1 MAHVL
6 RSRGVQPTKQKTELV
21 KGSSTSVAPS
31 AKALRLVY
39 CDESGTFRMD
49 AEAVAAL
56 QMVKGPLGVVSVCGR
71 ARQGKS
77 FILNQ
82 LLGRSSG
89 FQVASTHRPCTKGLW
104 MWSMPLKRTAPD
116 GTEYNLLLLDSEGI
130 DAYDQTGTYSTQIFS
145 LAVLLSSLFVYNQM
159 GGIDE
164 AALDRLS
171 LVTEMTKHI
180 RVRASEHRPSN
191 AELGQFSPVFCWLL
205 RDFYLDLSE
214 EDKRISPRDY
224 LESAL
229 QPISGDG
236 KAIAAKNEIRDSIR
250 ALFPDRD
257 CFTLVR
263 PLNNERDLQ
272 RLDQSQFDCLRPEFR
287 AGIDAFTKFV
297 FERTKPKQL
306 GSIIMTG
313 PLLASLTQSFL
324 DAINAGAV
332 PTIATSW
339 QNVEESEC
347 RRAYDAALELYS
359 HAFNKSVVKDEE
371 ALRTIHEAAVEDAL
385 SVFNSDAVGA
395 GAARQKYEK
404 LLSAAFK
411 RNYEENM
418 HKIGM
423 EAEMKCVKTVEK
435 MDEKLWAVCQSS
447 EVTLGQVLEVLNNLL
462 DEYDQTTYGPSKWKK
477 FKKFLQN
484 SLEGPLMGI
493 TKRMNNQS
501 TTESTAFQMKCRSLE
516 DRLANVEK
524 QLEGAQKDTEEW
536 KRRYES
542 LATEARSAEEAA
554 GSRYMALQKTY
565 NSLDEKYIMVSQQLE
580 GSRKE
585 AADWRTRYEATV
597 TERKA
602 GDEQLNVEVGALQSR
617 CSAAEGRL
625 AAAREQLQSA
635 KEEALEWRRKHDLAL
650 EELHVTSERAS
661 AMCERVNKQAQDRQ
675 DALRDQFL
683 SSIATK
689 ERDVK
694 DAQSKFEHDERRIA
708 ALQTRLEDQEYKFNV
723 QEEELVRLRSELKQT
738 RTVADTAKTNA
749 LSVDKELNI
758 LKLEKD
764 HLEGRLNMELK
775 RSADAEAKLRQAEKE
790 TKIAVDRA
798 EKIRDEAE
806 TAKKAK
812 IEADRLA
819 TERLAAQVSAERRY
833 EVLAREKDD
842 LSEEIKKLRM
852 LEQDTVSRVRSL
864 DKQLE
869 VRDKEM
875 GEILDSA
882 QKQRANTMHVL
893 ESLLATERQACAEA
907 NARAEALSLQ
917 LQAVQARLDVMQ
929 QEFSTT
935 RLNETVLDSKLR
947 IRHGGPST
955 KSPSPG
961 KRARVDDSMLEDSA
975 HYVEVMVNDQSAAQ
989 KPLNNSSID
998 NGYSPRHSHCDTP
1011 GKLDDNRMSTSDSK
1025 DSAADDYTKFTVPR
1039 LKQELT
1045 KSGFAEELLQVKN
1058 PTKKEVIQL
1067 YEKLV
1072 LQKGM

>member
-1 MAHVL
+1 MTHVL
-6 RSRGVQPTKQKTELV
+6 RSRGVQASKQKSESV
-21 KGSSTSVAPS
+21 KGSTSHGAPP

-104 MWSMPLKRTAPD
+104 MWSTPLKRTALD
-116 GTEYNLLLLDSEGI
+116 GTEYSLLLLDSEGI
-130 DAYDQTGTYSTQIFS
+130 DSYDQTGTYSTQIFS

-191 AELGQFSPVFCWLL
+191 AELGQFSPVFLWLL
-205 RDFYLDLSE
+205 RDFYLDLME
-214 EDKRISPRDY
+214 EDRRISPRDY

-229 QPISGDG
+229 QSIAGDG
-236 KAIAAKNEIRDSIR
+236 KAIGAKNEIRDSIR
-250 ALFPDRD
+250 ALFPDRE

-272 RLDQSQFDCLRPEFR
+272 RLDQLPFDSLRPEFR

-297 FERTKPKQL
+297 FDRTKPKQL

-324 DAINAGAV
+324 DALNAGAV

-359 HAFNKSVVKDEE
+359 HAFTKSELKDEE
-371 ALRTIHEAAVEDAL
+371 VLRTVHESAVENAL
-385 SVFNSDAVGA
+385 NVYNSEAVGA

-404 LLSAAFK
+404 LLTVAFK
-411 RNYEENM
+411 RNYDENI

-435 MDEKLWAVCQSS
+435 MDEKFWAVCQSP
-447 EVTLGQVLEVLNNLL
+447 EATLGQVFEELNSLLE
-462 DEYDQTTYGPSKWKK
+462 EYDQTTYGPSKWKK

-493 TKRMNNQS
+493 TKRMNQQ
-501 TTESTAFQMKCRSLE
+501 TATESTAFQMKCRSLAE
-516 DRLANVEK
+516 RLANVEK

-542 LATEARSAEEAA
+542 VAFEARSSEEAA
-554 GSRYMALQKTY
+554 LARFMALQKTY
-565 NSLDEKYIMVSQQLE
+565 NSLDEKHSTISHQLE
-580 GSRKE
+580 VSRKE
-585 AADWRTRYEATV
+585 VSDWRTRYEVAV
-597 TERKA
+597 SERKA
-602 GDEQLNVEVGALQSR
+602 GEEQLTVEIGALQSR

-635 KEEALEWRRKHDLAL
+635 KEEAVEWRRKLDSAL
-650 EELHVTSERAS
+650 EELRVTSERAA
-661 AMCERVNKQAQDRQ
+661 AMCERVNKQSQDRQ
-675 DALRDQFL
+675 DALRDEFL

-689 ERDVK
+689 ERDIK
-694 DAQSKFEHDERRIA
+694 DAQSKFEQDERRIA
-708 ALQTRLEDQEYKFNV
+708 ELRTHLEDQEFKFNV
-723 QEEELVRLRSELKQT
+723 QEEELVRLRSELKQS
-738 RTVADTAKTNA
+738 RTVADTAKTKV
-749 LSVDKELNI
+749 LSVDKELNG
-758 LKLEKD
+758 LKQEKE
-764 HLEGRLNMELK
+764 HLETRLDIELK
-775 RSADAEAKLRQAEKE
+775 RLADAETKLRQAEKDM
-790 TKIAVDRA
+790 KSAVDRS
-798 EKIRDEAE
+798 EKAWDEAK
-806 TAKKAK
+806 TARKEKL
-812 IEADRLA
+812 EAERNA
-819 TERLAAQVSAERRY
+819 SERLAAQLSAERRY
-833 EVLAREKDD
+833 EVLVRDKDD
-842 LSEEIKKLRM
+842 LSEEINKLRTA
-852 LEQDTVSRVRSL
+852 EQDTFSRVRSL
-864 DKQLE
+864 DRQLD

-875 GEILDSA
+875 GDLLDSA
-882 QKQRANTMHVL
+882 NKQRANTIHVL
-893 ESLLATERQACAEA
+893 ESLLASERQACAEA
-907 NARAEALSLQ
+907 NARAESLSIQ
-917 LQAVQARLDVMQ
+917 LQAVQGRLDVLQ

-947 IRHGGPST
+947 IRHGGPCNM
-955 KSPSPG
+955 SPSPG
-961 KRARVDDSMLEDSA
+961 KRARVDDSMFEDSVYYA
-975 HYVEVMVNDQSAAQ
+975 EVNANNQNSVQ
-989 KPLNNSSID
+989 KPNNSSIE
-998 NGYSPRHSHCDTP
+998 NGGSPRHSHCDTP
-1011 GKLDDNRMSTSDSK
+1011 AKADENRTSSDSK
-1025 DSAADDYTKFTVPR
+1025 DLDDYTKFTIPR

-1045 KSGFAEELLQVKN
+1045 KAGFAEDLLQVKN
-1058 PTKKEVIQL
+1058 PTKKEVINL
-1067 YEKLV
+1067 YESLV